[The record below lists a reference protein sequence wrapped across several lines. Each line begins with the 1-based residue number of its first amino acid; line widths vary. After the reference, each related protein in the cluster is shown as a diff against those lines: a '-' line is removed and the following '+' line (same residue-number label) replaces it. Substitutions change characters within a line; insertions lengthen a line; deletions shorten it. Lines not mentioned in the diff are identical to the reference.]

1 MLEYLNFEDRKAILE
16 LIYRAYVKEK
26 SKNVTYGITPA
37 NVIADWENFRY
48 KWLVDNLVKPLNI
61 IKENSKK

>member
-16 LIYRAYVKEK
+16 LIYRAYVEEK
-26 SKNVTYGITPA
+26 SKNVIYGITPA
-37 NVIADWENFRY
+37 NIIADWENFRY
-48 KWLVDNLVKPLNI
+48 KWLVDNLVKPLNM